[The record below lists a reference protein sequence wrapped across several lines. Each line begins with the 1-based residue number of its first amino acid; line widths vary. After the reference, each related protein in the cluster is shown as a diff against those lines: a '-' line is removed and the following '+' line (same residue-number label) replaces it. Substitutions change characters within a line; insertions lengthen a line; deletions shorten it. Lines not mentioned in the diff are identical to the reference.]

1 MNFNESHLK
10 LRAAHNAA
18 VCARANALRAEA
30 TFIRQIVRDEI
41 LKDRVARAQER
52 LDRVTA
58 ELEATKAAIAKK
70 K

>member
-1 MNFNESHLK
+1 MPATQ
-10 LRAAHNAA
+10 LRFNAA
-18 VCARANALRAEA
+18 IAARVSAYRAQA
-30 TFIRQIVRDEI
+30 TLIRQIVRDEI

-52 LDRVTA
+52 LDRATA